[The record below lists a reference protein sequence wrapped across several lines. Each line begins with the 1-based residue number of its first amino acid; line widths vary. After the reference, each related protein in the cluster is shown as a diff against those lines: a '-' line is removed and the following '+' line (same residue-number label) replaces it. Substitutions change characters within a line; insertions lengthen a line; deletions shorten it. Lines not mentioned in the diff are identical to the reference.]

1 MANFV
6 NLAHHSQSNWTINI
20 GITNCP
26 RISWNEIEMCFA
38 VTANRNPYLLIIF
51 DLYFVWVSVL
61 FDFENAFVYI
71 MSFHWAI
78 IILLWL
84 LNNWVCVCVCVFCLY
99 STCSLESRQTL
110 FGLPFCCGC
119 SSISIATTAQHLW
132 LRTRSTTSALLF
144 TFMPI
149 RRILSLSVSLP
160 PFSRSLSLLPTHS
173 IISRC
178 CCRHCVVVFT
188 VLKTVFPQGDF
199 QYSKHCVYGSVFPAT
214 TFHSVMPIILSD
226 EFRSVEW
233 KKRHRTFLPSAGV
246 ALTIRFNLYDCFC
259 IVDISNFLYF
269 FRTFFSP
276 FIVSSW
282 NIDCI
287 RRFSMWLAVLF
298 VFFGCGANQTI

>member
-1 MANFV
+1 
-6 NLAHHSQSNWTINI
+6 
-20 GITNCP
+20 
-26 RISWNEIEMCFA
+26 MCFA

-84 LNNWVCVCVCVFCLY
+84 LNNWVCVCVFCLY

-110 FGLPFCCGC
+110 FGLPFSCGC

-199 QYSKHCVYGSVFPAT
+199 VSVFQT
-214 TFHSVMPIILSD
+214 LRVWFGFSCYYLSLSD
-226 EFRSVEW
+226 ANYFVWWISERRVE
-233 KKRHRTFLPSAGV
+233 KKASHI
-246 ALTIRFNLYDCFC
+246 LTIRWRC
-259 IVDISNFLYF
+259 SNH
-269 FRTFFSP
+269 
-276 FIVSSW
+276 
-282 NIDCI
+282 
-287 RRFSMWLAVLF
+287 
-298 VFFGCGANQTI
+298 TI